1 MNEDTTPTAPDG
13 APRSRERLGRPP
25 RFLVLIVALV
35 VLVIAGWSAVWYVG
49 TRKADQLVAAW
60 LGSEA
65 AQGRTYRCG
74 ERSVGG
80 YPFRVTATCASPE
93 LDIADSGPRLRLA
106 AEGFRAVAQVWN
118 LTHVIFEIDGPV
130 RIGVGG
136 DDAAPEM
143 LLDADWQVLQGSV
156 RAPGGQ
162 IRRIDV
168 VARDISAAPE
178 APAYLSGPAM
188 RLTARELQL
197 HGRRAEATADGAND
211 IETAITLDDLVAAT
225 DGAAPSEPVDVAFVG
240 RLDALPYP
248 PPREP
253 AAFLAAWRDNGGSI
267 DVTRLSAQQG
277 GAELRA
283 AGRIAPDA
291 AGRPEGR
298 VTVSLAGAGSVG
310 SSTFGGLGPIV
321 GMALQFVG
329 KPTEIDGRPAIA
341 GEIDFRNGRMLIG
354 GVPIAEL
361 PRLF

>member
-1 MNEDTTPTAPDG
+1 MTEDPTPTAPDG

-25 RFLVLIVALV
+25 RFLVIIAGLV
-35 VLVIAGWSAVWYVG
+35 LLAVAGWSAVWYVG
-49 TRKADQLVAAW
+49 TRKADDLLAAW
-60 LGSEA
+60 LDSEA
-65 AQGRTYRCG
+65 AKGRTYRCG

-80 YPFRVTATCASPE
+80 YPFRVTATCASPQ

-136 DDAAPEM
+136 DDTGPDA

-168 VARDISAAPE
+168 VARDIAATPE
-178 APAYLSGPAM
+178 APAYPGGPAM
-188 RLTARELQL
+188 RLSARELQL
-197 HGRRAEATADGAND
+197 HGRRADAADGSND
-211 IETAITLDDLVAAT
+211 IEAALTLDGLVTARA
-225 DGAAPSEPVDVAFVG
+225 GAAPSQPVDIAFVG

-248 PPREP
+248 APREP

-267 DVTRLSAQQG
+267 DVARLSAQQG

-298 VTVSLAGAGSVG
+298 VTVSLAGAGSVDSG
-310 SSTFGGLGPIV
+310 TFGGLGPIV

-329 KPTEIDGRPAIA
+329 KPTEIDGRPAIT
-341 GEIDFRNGRMLIG
+341 GEIDFRDGRMLIG
-354 GVPIAEL
+354 GVAIAEL
-361 PRLF
+361 PPLF